1 MVPSVSESQM
11 LDEADHD
18 VPHSSKTP
26 GIVQLDIGTIHSNSK
41 SPADF
46 ATTMHSLRVTEKYE
60 LLTNHKVPS
69 KDYTFPTQHLGGCN
83 RSFRLAWLL
92 QHPWMVYSEQVDGT
106 FCKFCAIFCTD
117 LSKGY
122 FVTTPFRKWNKI
134 GEKANEHESSLY
146 HQKSMEL
153 ADNFKCT
160 VEHPEMTITSQ
171 IDARKAANIERN
183 RSILKSLARAVLYCG
198 RQCIALRGDAENTE
212 TPGNPGNFLALLKL
226 LAIYDDTLQSHL
238 QTPTMKN
245 ATYISPQSQNDL
257 IEVIGEQIFQGIID
271 DVNASPF
278 YAILADEVTSH
289 NVEHLALCIRFFDH
303 KLKAIREEFLAFLPL
318 VRITGEAI
326 STVILEFL
334 SKNQIPT
341 SNMRGQGYDGA
352 SNMSSDSVGVQ
363 ARIKQAAPLATYV
376 HCNGH
381 SLNLVISKS
390 CKLPPVRNVLDR
402 MQSCSKF
409 FLYSPKRMG
418 VLELIIKQNMVDETR
433 RKPLLDV
440 CRTRWA
446 ERQSAY
452 QHFYQAYVF
461 ITEALELIGYKRHLE
476 KYGATYS
483 DWDTTSRSDAQQ
495 LLAGITNFEFIVVFL
510 TVYQYLSHLAGI
522 TVKLQKRT
530 LDIIEAHEEIKEITR
545 TYRKERENVDS
556 GFAKIFEHSQ
566 RIAEKVDSTIQMPR
580 IASRQQH
587 RSNAAADNPCEYYQR
602 NVAIP
607 LLDHIISFLDQQFC
621 DSSITAIM
629 LLGLVPSILC
639 TKNVDL
645 EGAVTRYSAD
655 LPSPEL
661 FETELRR
668 WKNRF
673 ISKKVA
679 ERPSS
684 AGEAI
689 KECDKDMFPN
699 IFVLLQIACTIPVT
713 SCECERS
720 ASGLR
725 RLNNFLRASMGKD
738 RLSHLALIHIHYDT
752 PIDLDKVI
760 DTFARQHPRRLELE
774 SLP

>member
-1 MVPSVSESQM
+1 MVK
-11 LDEADHD
+11 ATD
-18 VPHSSKTP
+18 VPQPSKTP
-26 GIVQLDIGTIHSNSK
+26 SLVQMDIGIIYSK
-41 SPADF
+41 ATSPADF
-46 ATTMHSLRVTEKYE
+46 SAAVHSLTVAEKYE
-60 LLTNHKVPS
+60 LLTNHKIPH
-69 KDYTFPTQHLGGCN
+69 KDHAFPTQHVGGCN
-83 RSFRLAWLL
+83 RSFKPAWLSL
-92 QHPWMVYSEQVDGT
+92 HPWMVYSEQVDGV
-106 FCKFCAIFCTD
+106 FCIICAIFCTD
-117 LSKGY
+117 LSKGS
-122 FVTTPFRKWNKI
+122 FVNKPFHAWNKKS
-134 GEKANEHESSLY
+134 EKAKEHENSLY
-146 HQKSMEL
+146 HQKCMEL
-153 ADNFKCT
+153 ADSFKYN
-160 VEHPEMTITSQ
+160 VEHPDVSITSQ
-171 IDARKAANIERN
+171 VDARKAANIERN
-183 RSILKSLARAVLYCG
+183 RSILKSLASAVLFCG
-198 RQCIALRGDAENTE
+198 KQCIALRGDAEKPE

-226 LAIYDDTLQSHL
+226 LATNDDILRKHL
-238 QTPTMKN
+238 ETPAMRN

-257 IEVIGEQIFQGIID
+257 IEVIGEQIFQGIVD

-289 NVEHLALCIRFFDH
+289 NVEYLALCVRFFDH
-303 KLKAIREEFLAFLPL
+303 KQNTIREEFLAFLPL

-326 STVILEFL
+326 SAVILGFL
-334 SKNQIPT
+334 SKNQIPA

-352 SNMSSDSVGVQ
+352 SNMASDSVGVQ

-381 SLNLVISKS
+381 CLNLVISKS
-390 CKLPPVRNVLDR
+390 CKLPQVRNVLDR

-418 VLELIIKQNMVDETR
+418 VLELIIRQNVVDETR

-461 ITEALELIGYKRHLE
+461 ITEALELIGYKRHME
-476 KYGATYS
+476 KYGTTYS
-483 DWDTTSRSDAQQ
+483 DWGTTSRSDAQQ
-495 LLAGITNFEFIVVFL
+495 LLAGIISFEFIVVFL
-510 TVYQYLSHLAGI
+510 TTYQYLSHLAGI

-530 LDIIEAHEEIKEITR
+530 LDIIEAHEEITEITK
-545 TYRKERENVDS
+545 TYSLERKNVDS
-556 GFAKIFEHSQ
+556 GFAKIFEHSK
-566 RIAEKVDSTIQMPR
+566 RVAEKVDCTIQMPR
-580 IASRQQH
+580 IASRQKH
-587 RSNAAADNPCEYYQR
+587 RSNAAADNPCEYFQR

-621 DSSITAIM
+621 DSSVTAIM

-639 TKNVDL
+639 RKNINL
-645 EGAVTRYSAD
+645 ETAVSKYSAD

-661 FETELRR
+661 FQMELKR
-668 WKNRF
+668 WKNRYTG
-673 ISKKVA
+673 KKTR

-684 AGEAI
+684 AGEAL

-713 SCECERS
+713 SCKCERS

-738 RLSHLALIHIHYDT
+738 RLSHLALMHIHYDT
-752 PIDLDKVI
+752 PIDLDSVV
-760 DTFARQHPRRLELE
+760 DTFATQHPRRLELD